1 MGVGALA
8 DHAATEHAIA
18 VLRDD
23 HALDLTSHRAR
34 QLQSSVEADLILT
47 LDRLTTTMVERLT
60 LSAEVVMLGDYAGGG
75 EEVKDPYG
83 REREAYC
90 ACAEHV
96 AALVELVA
104 DRLAAAAIVETPKR
118 TGLVCPQCRQ
128 PVAIQVNRLLHS
140 LLFWCC
146 ACDHRWSAD
155 EPGTPKH

>member
-8 DHAATEHAIA
+8 DHAATEYAID

-23 HALDLTSHRAR
+23 HALDLTSHHAR

-47 LDRLTTTMVERLT
+47 LDRLTTTMAERLT

-83 REREAYC
+83 REREAYR

-104 DRLAAAAIVETPKR
+104 DRLATAVAVETPKP

-128 PVAIQVNRLLHS
+128 PVATVVNRLPRTFV
-140 LLFWCC
+140 FWCS

-155 EPGTPKH
+155 EPGTPKQ